1 MPGPGKPRHMSRT
14 YADRLA
20 ELRRFDSVGHY
31 VHDRPVTG
39 RDESG
44 TLLVT
49 IDPTRRVVGVHASR
63 LDESL
68 RRPAGLAHAVRR
80 AHTDA
85 VMDGIELGL
94 RAKGRVDPRAPRRN
108 HAVAAGRPPRVAELH
123 PDFGYAPVDMALFR
137 AVSGRPG
144 ARSAGP
150 HVGHSHNQCL
160 TVTLDPAGPCG
171 NVDADPGWLANAAP
185 AAVAAA
191 IQQAFTAAYQKRDHH
206 G

>member
-1 MPGPGKPRHMSRT
+1 MPQT

-20 ELRRFDSVGHY
+20 ELRQFDSVGHY
-31 VHDRPVTG
+31 AHNRPVTG
-39 RDESG
+39 QDETG

-49 IDPTRRVVGVHASR
+49 VDPPVGSSGWPAAR

-94 RAKGRVDPRAPRRN
+94 RAQGRVDPRAPRRN
-108 HAVAAGRPPRVAELH
+108 HAVASGPPPSMAELH
-123 PDFGYAPVDMALFR
+123 PDFGYAPVDEALFR
-137 AVSGRPG
+137 SLSARPG
-144 ARSAGP
+144 PRPDGP
-150 HVGHSHNQCL
+150 AVGHSDNQCV
-160 TVTLDPAGPCG
+160 TVTLDAAGPCG
-171 NVDADPGWLANAAP
+171 DVDIDPGWLANAAP
-185 AAVAAA
+185 AAVATAV
-191 IQQAFTAAYQKRDHH
+191 QQAFTAAYEKRDQH

>member
-1 MPGPGKPRHMSRT
+1 MPSPGKPRHMPQTHS
-14 YADRLA
+14 DRLA

-31 VHDRPVTG
+31 EHNRPVTG
-39 RDESG
+39 HDETG
-44 TLLVT
+44 TLFVT
-49 IDPTRRVVGVHASR
+49 IDATRRVVGVRASR

-68 RRPAGLAHAVRR
+68 RRPAGLARAVRR

-94 RAKGRVDPRAPRRN
+94 RAQGRIDPRAPRRN
-108 HAVAAGRPPRVAELH
+108 RAVAAGRPPRVAELY
-123 PDFGYAPVDMALFR
+123 PDFGFAPVDMALFR
-137 AVSGRPG
+137 ALSGQPG

-150 HVGHSHNQCL
+150 HAGPSRNQCL
-160 TVTLDPAGPCG
+160 TVTLDPSGPCAT
-171 NVDADPGWLANAAP
+171 VDADPGWLANAAP

>member
-1 MPGPGKPRHMSRT
+1 MCSPSARP
-14 YADRLA
+14 
-20 ELRRFDSVGHY
+20 LRRSDSVGHY

-39 RDESG
+39 RDETG

-49 IDPTRRVVGVHASR
+49 VDPTRRVVGVSSGR

-94 RAKGRVDPRAPRRN
+94 RDQGRIDPTAPRRT
-108 HAVAAGRPPRVAELH
+108 HAHAAGPPPSVSELH
-123 PDFGYAPVDMALFR
+123 PDLGYAPVDLELFR
-137 AVSGRPG
+137 SLSSRAE
-144 ARSAGP
+144 ARASGP
-150 HVGHSHNQCL
+150 HVGVSDNDCV

-171 NVDADPGWLANAAP
+171 DVETDPGWLANAAP

-191 IQQAFTAAYQKRDHH
+191 VLQAFTAAYEKRDQH

>member
-1 MPGPGKPRHMSRT
+1 MQRT

-20 ELRRFDSVGHY
+20 ELRRFDSVDHY

-39 RDESG
+39 QDETG
-44 TLLVT
+44 TVLVT
-49 IDPTRRVVGVHASR
+49 VDPTRRIVGVASGR

-94 RAKGRVDPRAPRRN
+94 RAQGRVDPRAPRR
-108 HAVAAGRPPRVAELH
+108 HQAFAAGPPPSMAELH
-123 PDFGYAPVDMALFR
+123 PDFGYAPVDVELFR
-137 AVSGRPG
+137 SLSGQPTG
-144 ARSAGP
+144 PAGP
-150 HVGHSHNQCL
+150 AVGHSDNQCV
-160 TVTLDPAGPCG
+160 TVTLDAAGPCG
-171 NVDADPGWLANAAP
+171 DVEADPGWLANAAP

-191 IQQAFTAAYQKRDHH
+191 VHQAFAAAYEKRDQH